1 MPSPIWGRLFVGR
14 SWVPL
19 DEVGGLLRAAG
30 RGDLDSFAAFYHRT
44 APVVFNL
51 LQHVLGDS
59 TAAERAT
66 VRVYVR
72 VWRTASGFDP
82 AVTSGGT
89 YLMQTLQREFDRRE
103 FDGRERRG
111 DARCAHA
118 DRARKPTGPM

>member
-1 MPSPIWGRLFVGR
+1 VGR
-14 SWVPL
+14 SCVPL

-30 RGDLDSFAAFYHRT
+30 RGDFDSFAAFYDRN

-51 LQHVLGDS
+51 LQHVLEDS

-72 VWRTASGFDP
+72 VWRTAPAFDP

-89 YLMQTLQREFDRRE
+89 YLMQTLQWE
-103 FDGRERRG
+103 FDGRERRD

>member
-1 MPSPIWGRLFVGR
+1 MGR

-19 DEVGGLLRAAG
+19 DEVGGLLCAAG
-30 RGDLDSFAAFYHRT
+30 RGDLDSFAAFYNRT

-59 TAAERAT
+59 TAAERAS

-72 VWRTASGFDP
+72 VWRTASAFDP

-89 YLMQTLQREFDRRE
+89 YLMQTLQGE
-103 FDGRERRG
+103 FDGRERPG

-118 DRARKPTGPM
+118 DRARKPIGPM